1 MRLVSAG
8 LALASVVGQFAHGG
22 SAVTIGPQN
31 RRSSVGVLGP
41 VTDLEIVNKI
51 IAPDGYFRP

>member
-1 MRLVSAG
+1 MRVVSAA
-8 LALASVVGQFAHGG
+8 LALASVVGQLAHAG
-22 SAVTIGPQN
+22 SAVIGPQN